1 MSCNNVGHLS
11 SEGNGP
17 DQECLEDRKTSEEA
31 FHTVFVWQTVE
42 YGLMSILLKFYLVN
56 YWNSPKGAEIRDGR
70 RGRVKQFTGHRGN
83 RQNKLPP
90 LSDLDLQSVGEPE
103 SSLCNI
109 KKPKGRWILLSLTY
123 ERVLIKL
130 PYCGLLFQLL
140 FWTTLYHVEE
150 DTSIIANF
158 YIFMEVT
165 AKKLFTTENIFKIE
179 ELLLGLWAQ
188 SASIGCSCT

>member
-70 RGRVKQFTGHRGN
+70 RGRVKQFIGHRGN
-83 RQNKLPP
+83 RQHKLPP

-109 KKPKGRWILLSLTY
+109 KNQREVNFTIPHLWKSSYKAPLLWVTLSVAILNNTIPCGRSYINNCKFLY
-123 ERVLIKL
+123 IYGGHCQK
-130 PYCGLLFQLL
+130 
-140 FWTTLYHVEE
+140 TLYNWEH
-150 DTSIIANF
+150 I
-158 YIFMEVT
+158 
-165 AKKLFTTENIFKIE
+165 
-179 ELLLGLWAQ
+179 
-188 SASIGCSCT
+188 

>member
-1 MSCNNVGHLS
+1 MLVTWVQ
-11 SEGNGP
+11 EGNGP

-42 YGLMSILLKFYLVN
+42 YGLMSILLKFYLAN
-56 YWNSPKGAEIRDGR
+56 YWYSPKGAEIRDGR

-83 RQNKLPP
+83 RQHKLPP
-90 LSDLDLQSVGEPE
+90 LSDPDLQSVGEPE

-130 PYCGLLFQLL
+130 PILWVTLSTAILNNTIPCGRRYINNCKFLYIYGGYCQ
-140 FWTTLYHVEE
+140 
-150 DTSIIANF
+150 
-158 YIFMEVT
+158 
-165 AKKLFTTENIFKIE
+165 KLFTTENIFKIE